1 MRHKRIIYTLL
12 TFFFLQITIAQKLN
26 AIDQKG
32 TKVTVINNKVTTAAT
47 APSSPNTNDVWY
59 DSSTT
64 PTTVKIYN
72 GTAWLIMEHTGTKGS
87 VFFAGADGVPTEN
100 NSELFVDNTPD
111 KFKVGIG
118 TNSPTNKLE
127 VSGAIGA
134 QGILN
139 SDGLFRE
146 PSYRFKAEP
155 GTGMFRAGT
164 NQLGFSTNKLQAVLV
179 DAAQQV
185 NVIKNLRVGTGI
197 VNIAGG
203 ITNTG
208 TITNTGAINNSGL
221 LTNNGGGSNTGG
233 ITNSGRIYNDSGA
246 FDAPS
251 YSFTGATTTGLF
263 YRQDALGSL
272 PIGLGFSVGGTE
284 VFNSSINQ
292 VNFLKNIRLA
302 GQLLDGTT
310 GTAGTTGQVLTSTGL
325 GTTWQTNTNWLISG
339 NSGTT
344 EDNFLGTI
352 DDVKMSIRSKGLPML
367 EFGLRK
373 TLDLIDVGRNDYT
386 TEDQPLV
393 YVGGDSIT
401 SALQFAASGAQFYK
415 PMFFTTK
422 NGSFRL
428 KGSAGGTDLFEI
440 GSAGPDNQGRLEF
453 IVGDDGKEP
462 MIFKRFEHKKNVH
475 REFFRVQASDNGE
488 NTKTRF
494 GININPDSVA
504 ISDSTLAYISVDKG
518 LIANSTLQ
526 VNGSISNSTFTT
538 TGALTL
544 TEDHY
549 AIILG
554 GNHQITLPA
563 ASGSKGRIY
572 IIKNP
577 TNSSVSLSSSSPYLT
592 NLNIASTIIASGVIL
607 WIQSDGTNWQQITGG
622 NETVTTISNTVPVA
636 SGNLVGNFKNE
647 ANVTTGIYETV
658 TSLTQSIGSSAT
670 GEITYKDEKGNSSK
684 ARVVSAVTN
693 NQIKVGT
700 DGGAYLGPTVYTGSF
715 TISTATGPQTI
726 SSMPFKP
733 SQVTFTAYAN
743 IDSANSNEPSV
754 SGKNSNTFQNT
765 FGGMQGYANE
775 VSQAVIFVGGSAN
788 SINNISRYS
797 STSHCIGVRY
807 TNQDGGSLG
816 RTTATFT
823 GFTATGFT
831 INVDEYTGGLIVL
844 YTAYK

>member
-1 MRHKRIIYTLL
+1 MPHKKLFLSLL
-12 TFFFLQITIAQKLN
+12 TLFFLQITVAQKLN

-32 TKVTVINNKVTTAAT
+32 TKITVINNKVT
-47 APSSPNTNDVWY
+47 
-59 DSSTT
+59 DSSAAPAISKSNSNDIWFDSKVTT
-64 PTTVKIYN
+64 AGTLPTVNIFDGKK
-72 GTAWLIMEHTGTKGS
+72 WVSLEHKGKPGS
-87 VFFAGADGVPTEN
+87 IFFASSDSIPTEN
-100 NSELFVDNTPD
+100 NSQLFWENSTENLIVGATGNTSTKLTVNGKVLSNTALEL
-111 KFKVGIG
+111 KG
-118 TNSPTNKLE
+118 TLIDALS
-127 VSGAIGA
+127 S
-134 QGILN
+134 
-139 SDGLFRE
+139 
-146 PSYRFKAEP
+146 P
-155 GTGMFRAGT
+155 GTA
-164 NQLGFSTNKLQAVLV
+164 
-179 DAAQQV
+179 
-185 NVIKNLRVGTGI
+185 
-197 VNIAGG
+197 
-203 ITNTG
+203 
-208 TITNTGAINNSGL
+208 
-221 LTNNGGGSNTGG
+221 
-233 ITNSGRIYNDSGA
+233 
-246 FDAPS
+246 
-251 YSFTGATTTGLF
+251 
-263 YRQDALGSL
+263 
-272 PIGLGFSVGGTE
+272 
-284 VFNSSINQ
+284 
-292 VNFLKNIRLA
+292 
-302 GQLLDGTT
+302 
-310 GTAGTTGQVLTSTGL
+310 GQVLTSTSS

-462 MIFKRFEHKKNVH
+462 MIFKRFEHNKNVH

-577 TNSSVSLSSSSPYLT
+577 TSSSVSLSSSSSYLT
-592 NLNIASTIIASGVIL
+592 NFNVASKIIASGTIL
-607 WIQSDGTNWQQITGG
+607 WIQSDGANWQQISSTDA
-622 NETVTTISNTVPVA
+622 SNT
-636 SGNLVGNFKNE
+636 NE
-647 ANVTTGIYETV
+647 LQKITQNVTSGDV
-658 TSLTQSIGSSAT
+658 TLDLGGGSAKV
-670 GEITYKDEKGNSSK
+670 I
-684 ARVVSAVTN
+684 SAVAN

-715 TISTATGPQTI
+715 IISAMGNKTISEI
-726 SSMPFKP
+726 PFTP
-733 SQVTFTAYAN
+733 SQITFTAYAN
-743 IDSANSNEPSV
+743 IQSFNLDTNNGSTNNVDSSV
-754 SGKNSNTFQNT
+754 NT
-765 FGGMQGYANE
+765 FGGMQGFANAN
-775 VSQAVIFVGGSAN
+775 VNSIIQRVIFVGGSGS
-788 SINNISRYS
+788 SINNISRFS
-797 STSHCIGVRY
+797 SDQHSIGVRY
-807 TNQDGGSLG
+807 ANNNGVKFGN
-816 RTTATFT
+816 TTAKVTSFDIK
-823 GFTATGFT
+823 GFT
-831 INVDEYTGGLIVL
+831 ILVDSYLDSLVVL